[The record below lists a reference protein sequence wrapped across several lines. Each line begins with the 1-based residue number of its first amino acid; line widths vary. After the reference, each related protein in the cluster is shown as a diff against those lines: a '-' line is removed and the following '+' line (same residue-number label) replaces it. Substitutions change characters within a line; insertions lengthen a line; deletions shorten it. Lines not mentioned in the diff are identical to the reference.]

1 LSDPNN
7 DLKNEIRQ
15 TVEGI
20 NEASRKAD
28 IETLKSLCHKDVVIV
43 PPGFVQRAEGRDTY
57 LKSVANFCDTST
69 VLEYKML
76 SMKIDVFDDIA
87 IVYYRYNTK
96 WEMEGETFSEKG
108 HDVMVLGRYEEKR
121 YIKNRARRKCSIA
134 GRALCEK
141 PRILSGLALRLFSK

>member
-1 LSDPNN
+1 VADSNN

-15 TVEGI
+15 IVEDI
-20 NEASRKAD
+20 NEASRKGD

-57 LKSVANFCDTST
+57 LKSVADFCNTGT
-69 VLEYKML
+69 VHEYKML
-76 SMKIDVFDDIA
+76 SMKIDIFGDVA

-108 HDVMVLGRYEEKR
+108 NDVMVLGRYEGKWLLIWR
-121 YIKNRARRKCSIA
+121 TLI
-134 GRALCEK
+134 
-141 PRILSGLALRLFSK
+141 PLAQVS